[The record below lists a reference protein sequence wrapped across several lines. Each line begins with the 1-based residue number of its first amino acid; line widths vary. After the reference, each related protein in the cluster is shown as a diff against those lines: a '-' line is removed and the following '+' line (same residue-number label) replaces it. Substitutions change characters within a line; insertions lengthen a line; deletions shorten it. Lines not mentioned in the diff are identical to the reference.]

1 MCCAGIMVLGCNI
14 PPEEETT
21 EHLNPELY
29 VYITGSCV
37 VSVNNRKRPEIQL
50 KCNIDTAGVAI
61 NLYSCMYRQDK
72 PNRQID
78 RLTNRQVELCNMHQR
93 KKKQKPVMY
102 QPTLT
107 AKSNC
112 NGYILFIIPLSHSL
126 KYPFRMRTRMR
137 IEKKQNSNV
146 H

>member
-1 MCCAGIMVLGCNI
+1 MYISQEAPYAVLFA
-14 PPEEETT
+14 
-21 EHLNPELY
+21 
-29 VYITGSCV
+29 
-37 VSVNNRKRPEIQL
+37 NNRKRPEIQL

-78 RLTNRQVELCNMHQR
+78 RLTNKQVELCNMHQR

-102 QPTLT
+102 GPTST
-107 AKSNC
+107 DKSNR